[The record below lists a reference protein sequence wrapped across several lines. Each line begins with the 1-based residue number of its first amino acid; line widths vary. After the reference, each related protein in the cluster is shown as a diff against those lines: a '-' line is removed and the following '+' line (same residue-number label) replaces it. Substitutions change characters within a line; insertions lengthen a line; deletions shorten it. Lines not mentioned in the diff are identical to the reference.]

1 MSYTKNFTPTY
12 ENGWHS
18 SPATTTPITATA
30 LNNYDEAIEY
40 IEDYLEGAELLD
52 REAADEIYVQNK
64 SLSLTK
70 VLDVNIPTSY
80 VFSNN
85 MITED
90 STIDVYAS
98 LNKNYSNMLIENG
111 KCTVTYSKSDSPDV
125 MTCKIYIK

>member
-12 ENGWHS
+12 ENGWYS

-70 VLDVNIPTSY
+70 VLDVNVPTSY
-80 VFSNN
+80 VFNNN

-90 STIDVYAS
+90 SAIDVYAS
-98 LNKNYSNMLIENG
+98 LNKNYSSMLIENG
-111 KCTVTYSKSDSPDV
+111 KCTVTYPKSDSPDV